1 MGGAARANELVR
13 GVYTEVIF
21 GSKNKKYADYCSE
34 ITRNFQLKTNATS
47 DMTGVE
53 LCAAMKNSY
62 AIAGGMCQ
70 GLSEKLKISMD
81 NVKSAFVA
89 QATIEMAKL
98 IVPQGGKLET
108 VMGQAGVGDLY
119 CTVQGGRNGILGK
132 LLGKGMSIKEA
143 MEEMRDQTVEGYAAT
158 KGVYRLAKELQ
169 EKSRLN
175 IKKDLPLF
183 RQLYAVLYGG
193 KSAQKAIENY
203 WTDV

>member
-1 MGGAARANELVR
+1 
-13 GVYTEVIF
+13 
-21 GSKNKKYADYCSE
+21 
-34 ITRNFQLKTNATS
+34 
-47 DMTGVE
+47 MTGVE

-81 NVKSAFVA
+81 NVTSAFVA

-143 MEEMRDQTVEGYAAT
+143 MEKMRDQTVEGYSAT